1 MRHELINHN
10 CDVPWPRGHTAVMGD
25 IGRDREIIDMA
36 EQLAA
41 AFPEVPHSVID
52 KIVTAS
58 WEELAGRPLRD
69 AMSLLAE
76 RTAREALRRQRSG
89 R

>member
-1 MRHELINHN
+1 
-10 CDVPWPRGHTAVMGD
+10 MGD

-58 WEELAGRPLRD
+58 WEELAGRPLREVI
-69 AMSLLAE
+69 SLLAE
-76 RTAREALRRQRSG
+76 RTAREALHRRQASG

>member
-1 MRHELINHN
+1 
-10 CDVPWPRGHTAVMGD
+10 MGD
-25 IGRDREIIDMA
+25 ISRDREISDVA
-36 EQLAA
+36 DQLTA
-41 AFPEVPHSVID
+41 AFPEVPRTVIE

-69 AMSLLAE
+69 VMSLLAE